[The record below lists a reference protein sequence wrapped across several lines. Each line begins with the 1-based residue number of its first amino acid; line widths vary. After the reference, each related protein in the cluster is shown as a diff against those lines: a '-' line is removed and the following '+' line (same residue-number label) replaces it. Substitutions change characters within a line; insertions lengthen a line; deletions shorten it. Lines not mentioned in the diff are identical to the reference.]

1 VFIGELGVVSHD
13 GSRDGRLTMRKGSTT
28 TVSSGATAGLD
39 LGDRFSQVCVLDAA
53 GAVVL
58 SQRVATTHTGLQ
70 QFFGSRSGLRVAL
83 ESGTHS
89 PWVSRLLAGLGHE
102 TIVGNPRRL
111 RSITCNPRKSDRFDA
126 EQLARLAR
134 ADPKL
139 LAPITHRGE
148 VEQRHLALLHSRD
161 QLVRTRTALALHVR
175 CTLKSFGF
183 RLPRHSMDSF
193 ASKAAAHVPAGLAP
207 ALAPVL
213 ELCAQLTEQIRAMEY
228 QIERLA
234 AEHYPVTRL
243 LCEVGGV
250 GTLTALCFV
259 LVIADASRFRR
270 SRDVPAY
277 LGLVPRRH
285 QSGERDP
292 QLRITKTG
300 DELLRR
306 LLVGAAHY
314 ITGPFGKGCDLRAFG
329 LHLAAR
335 GGKAA
340 KKRAVVAVA
349 RKLAVLLHRLWVT
362 GEVYDPLRARKRST
376 SSAPIAA

>member
-1 VFIGELGVVSHD
+1 
-13 GSRDGRLTMRKGSTT
+13 MRKSSKATM
-28 TVSSGATAGLD
+28 SSGGTAGLD
-39 LGDRFSQVCVLDAA
+39 LGDRFSQICLLDSD

-58 SQRVATTHTGLQ
+58 SQRVASTHEGLQ
-70 QFFGSRSGLRVAL
+70 RFFGGRSRLRIAL

-89 PWVSRLLAGLGHE
+89 PWVSRLLAKLGHE
-102 TIVGNPRRL
+102 TIVGNPRRI

-134 ADPKL
+134 SDPKL
-139 LAPITHRGE
+139 LSPITHRGE

-161 QLVRTRTALALHVR
+161 QLVRTRTALAQHVR
-175 CTLKSFGF
+175 CTLKSFGL
-183 RLPRHSMDSF
+183 RLPRHSMESF
-193 ASKAAAHVPAGLAP
+193 ARQAAAHVPGGLSP
-207 ALAPVL
+207 ALTPVL
-213 ELCAQLTEQIRAMEY
+213 ELCTHLTEQIRAMERE
-228 QIERLA
+228 IERLA
-234 AEHYPVTRL
+234 AEHYQVTRL
-243 LCEVGGV
+243 LREIVGV
-250 GTLTALCFV
+250 GPLTALCFV

-314 ITGPFGKGCDLRAFG
+314 ILGPFGKDCDLRAFG
-329 LHLAAR
+329 LRLAAR

-349 RKLAVLLHRLWVT
+349 RKLAVLMHRLWVS
-362 GEVYDPLRARKRST
+362 GEVYDPLRSRKRT
-376 SSAPIAA
+376 AASAPIAA

>member
-1 VFIGELGVVSHD
+1 
-13 GSRDGRLTMRKGSTT
+13 MRKGSTT
-28 TVSSGATAGLD
+28 TMSSGGTAGLD
-39 LGDRFSQVCVLDAA
+39 LGDRFSQVCLLDAA
-53 GAVVL
+53 GGVVL
-58 SQRVATTHTGLQ
+58 SERVATTPTALQ
-70 QFFGSRSGLRVAL
+70 QFFGSRSHLRIAL

-89 PWVSRLLAGLGHE
+89 PWVSRLLAALGHE
-102 TIVGNPRRL
+102 TVVGNPRRL

-161 QLVRTRTALALHVR
+161 QLVRTRTALAAHVR
-175 CTLKSFGF
+175 CTLKSFGL
-183 RLPRHSMDSF
+183 RLPRHSMESF
-193 ASKAAAHVPAGLAP
+193 PSKAIAHVPEGLAP
-207 ALAPVL
+207 ALTPML
-213 ELCAQLTEQIRAMEY
+213 KLCMQLTVQIRAMEH
-228 QIERLA
+228 EVKRLA

-243 LCEVGGV
+243 LCEIGGV
-250 GTLTALCFV
+250 GTLTALAFV
-259 LVIADASRFRR
+259 LVIADASRFPR

-292 QLRITKTG
+292 ELRITKTG

-306 LLVGAAHY
+306 LLIGAAHY
-314 ITGPFGKGCDLRAFG
+314 ITGPFGKDCDLCSFG

-349 RKLAVLLHRLWVT
+349 RKLAVLPHRLWVT
-362 GEVYDPLRARKRST
+362 GEAYDPLRTRKRQNPEAT
-376 SSAPIAA
+376 VAA

>member
-1 VFIGELGVVSHD
+1 
-13 GSRDGRLTMRKGSTT
+13 MRKGSTT
-28 TVSSGATAGLD
+28 TMTSGGTAGLD
-39 LGDRFSQVCVLDAA
+39 LGDRFSQICLLDAA

-58 SQRVATTHTGLQ
+58 SQRVATTDAALRK
-70 QFFGSRSGLRVAL
+70 FFEGRPRLRVAL

-89 PWVSRLLAGLGHE
+89 PWVSRLLAALGHE
-102 TIVGNPRRL
+102 TLVGNPRRL

-161 QLVRTRTALALHVR
+161 QLVRTRTALAQHVR
-175 CTLKSFGF
+175 CTLKSFGL
-183 RLPRHSMDSF
+183 RLPRHSMESF

-207 ALAPVL
+207 ALMPVL
-213 ELCAQLTEQIRAMEY
+213 KLCMELTVQIRAMERE
-228 QIERLA
+228 IERLA
-234 AEHYPVTRL
+234 TEHYQVTRL
-243 LCEVGGV
+243 LCEVSGV
-250 GTLTALCFV
+250 GTLTALAFV
-259 LVIADASRFRR
+259 LVLADASRFRR

-285 QSGERDP
+285 QSGEHDP
-292 QLRITKTG
+292 ELRITKTG

-314 ITGPFGKGCDLRAFG
+314 ITGPFGADCDLRAFG
-329 LHLAAR
+329 LRLAAR

-349 RKLAVLLHRLWVT
+349 RKLAVLLHRLWVS
-362 GEVYDPLRARKRST
+362 GEVYDPLRARKRSAAR
-376 SSAPIAA
+376 APLAA